1 MKNYNNEN
9 VDNFYTPLFTNNDG
23 FKNYE
28 TQIYAAALCLKELN
42 STSQSLFD
50 LHKSLGQNG
59 MLNNCR
65 IVAEQ
70 CCTDLIKMKIKQ
82 TGENMMLNQKII
94 QLKLNKDLIPSEM
107 NDIFKQFLNYAEI
120 VKKLGNAGSH
130 FNNNP
135 PNTMDKVIALS
146 SVCQLC
152 YSLLVLYEHHKNNPN
167 KLSNKQPKQNEG
179 KYTEKLKA
187 LEIKNNKNKPN
198 SVIST
203 NNDNNNNNN
212 NHNKNKKE
220 VSSQNNDQKQ
230 NSPSKL
236 NDQKKNSPAKLN
248 DQKQNSPSKLNDQKQ
263 NSPAKLNDQK
273 QNSPAKLND
282 QKQNSP
288 AKLNDQKQNSP
299 AKLKNPPVSDTSNN
313 TSTTQKYQWQM
324 KKGRKKWVFYTTHV
338 SKELE
343 AQYLHKKVSFQ
354 KNFDGVEHIINF
366 ENMTDT
372 SNNVVFTIKRT
383 PINKAKHVWQ
393 YFSNSSEWWNY
404 DPESA
409 REIETNYKKKVCH
422 FELEIKNKIYVIDLS
437 KMTQRYKQDTSERN
451 IRRFLL

>member
-230 NSPSKL
+230 NSP
-236 NDQKKNSPAKLN
+236 
-248 DQKQNSPSKLNDQKQ
+248 
-263 NSPAKLNDQK
+263 
-273 QNSPAKLND
+273 
-282 QKQNSP
+282 
-288 AKLNDQKQNSP
+288 
-299 AKLKNPPVSDTSNN
+299 AKLKKPSVNNTSNN
-313 TSTTQKYQWQM
+313 TTTTQKYKWQM
-324 KKGRKKWVFYTTHV
+324 KNGGEKWVFYPTHV

-343 AQYLHKKVSFQ
+343 AQYLDNNVFFKKI
-354 KNFDGVEHIINF
+354 FDGAEHIINF
-366 ENMTDT
+366 GNMTDT